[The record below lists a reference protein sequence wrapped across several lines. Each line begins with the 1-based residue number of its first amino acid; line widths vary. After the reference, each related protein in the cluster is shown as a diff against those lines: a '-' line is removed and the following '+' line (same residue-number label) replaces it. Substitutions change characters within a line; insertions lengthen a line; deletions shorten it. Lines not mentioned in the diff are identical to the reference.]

1 MINTLFSRQFV
12 VAFLLTLL
20 CSLAGS
26 FLGGLPYLS
35 VIGALVIALIL
46 GMLMQFA
53 QPAVAYSQPGIGLI
67 SNKFLRLGIILLG
80 FKLNLI
86 ALAQAGIKT
95 ILLPKENKRDYTEIP
110 ENVRQNLEFIWVEHL
125 DEVLAQA
132 LIKGERGSE

>member
-86 ALAQAGIKT
+86 ALA
-95 ILLPKENKRDYTEIP
+95 
-110 ENVRQNLEFIWVEHL
+110 
-125 DEVLAQA
+125 
-132 LIKGERGSE
+132 